1 MTCII
6 ILVIIESGG
15 DKVNIKELRKQK
27 GWKQWELAKAVG
39 VSVNTVVLWEHE
51 VSQPTPE
58 NMQKLKEVLNVK

>member
-1 MTCII
+1 M
-6 ILVIIESGG
+6 
-15 DKVNIKELRKQK
+15 NIKKLRKEK

-58 NMQKLKEVLNVK
+58 NMEKLKEVLNVK